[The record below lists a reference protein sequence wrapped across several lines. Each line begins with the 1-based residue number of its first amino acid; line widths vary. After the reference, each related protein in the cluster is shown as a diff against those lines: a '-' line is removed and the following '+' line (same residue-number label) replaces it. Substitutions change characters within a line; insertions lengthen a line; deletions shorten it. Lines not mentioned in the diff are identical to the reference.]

1 MEGFAWSCV
10 SAGTNLYTIK
20 IEVKAGTY
28 QNVVLIFNGMQGDWQ
43 VRMHKIRLNSLTV
56 DLDDTSGSW
65 EKDDND
71 NMKKYCLVGGT
82 GFTDIEDYQ

>member
-1 MEGFAWSCV
+1 
-10 SAGTNLYTIK
+10 
-20 IEVKAGTY
+20 
-28 QNVVLIFNGMQGDWQ
+28 MQGDWQ